1 MEIMRGQCLC
11 GKIEFEIFGAF
22 PKLYQCHCS
31 LCRKQGGSASNTALM
46 VSAGNFRWVSGA
58 DGISSYVKETG
69 FRSDFCSTCG
79 SPVPNPLKKTS
90 YMWVPAGSLDD
101 SAQLEVAAHI
111 FVGSKA
117 SWDIIS
123 ARGEQHDTMPELS
136 EFIEFLKSP
145 ENI

>member
-1 MEIMRGQCLC
+1 MRGQCLC
-11 GKIEFEIFGAF
+11 GKIEFEIVGAF

-46 VSAGNFRWVSGA
+46 VAAENFRWVNGA
-58 DGISSYVKETG
+58 DRISSYVKDTG

-79 SPVPNPLKKTS
+79 SPVPNPLKKTP
-90 YMWVPAGSLDD
+90 YMWVPAGLLDD

-117 SWDIIS
+117 TWDIIS
-123 ARGEQHDTMPELS
+123 TPGLRHDSMPELS
-136 EFIEFLKSP
+136 EFIELLKSP